1 MVRDRSNLSVVLNRQ
16 QSINREPT
24 SRSRA
29 AYIIYVIHYTFTRA
43 QAWFI
48 LLNLTPR
55 RQTHGGIINY
65 YHVIILFVIH
75 TDDKIIQNKHLNLKS
90 LTSRNVFELVKNILF
105 PTASLVIVTLVTN
118 FTARLFEFYFAIML
132 NLKSINILL
141 KLICSGDKNISQ

>member
-1 MVRDRSNLSVVLNRQ
+1 M
-16 QSINREPT
+16 
-24 SRSRA
+24 
-29 AYIIYVIHYTFTRA
+29 
-43 QAWFI
+43 
-48 LLNLTPR
+48 
-55 RQTHGGIINY
+55 
-65 YHVIILFVIH
+65 IH

-90 LTSRNVFELVKNILF
+90 LTSSNVFELVKNILF